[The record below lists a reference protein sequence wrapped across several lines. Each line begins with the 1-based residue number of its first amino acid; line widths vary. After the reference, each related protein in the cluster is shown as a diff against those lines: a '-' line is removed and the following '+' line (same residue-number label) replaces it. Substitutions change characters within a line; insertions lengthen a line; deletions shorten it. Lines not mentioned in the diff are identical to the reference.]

1 MLEARA
7 QQKQE
12 NAKKVE
18 VILSKLEYLKFFSDF
33 TLHLMN
39 KNTYAMKRNSMFD
52 FVGLMLSRVCY
63 GNCIFCPIP
72 KLQHT
77 SADSPKK
84 RFMSLEVAER
94 VVKELKSMSFSGP
107 INLGENGDALLN
119 PNFKD
124 IIEIISQNLP
134 SAKIM
139 LYTNMAQMDK
149 RLSYF
154 LMGQNVTEVCLN
166 MDGSTKE
173 TYEFAKRGLKYEI
186 IKDNLLNFIKIRN
199 QTKRNCKLSIFM
211 IPPKRYL
218 RLRAN
223 AKANIQYDV
232 LDIIDFWK
240 PYLSK
245 GDSII
250 EIKYFS
256 NWNSESSNQ
265 IRKKS
270 CPMVPSLF
278 NNCYISTE
286 GDVYA
291 CCLDALTKLTFGN
304 VLDDSIRKIWNSR
317 KRRNVIRNIVNREFK
332 KVGEPC
338 IHCNEKNDFLVSYL
352 NYTGCRLSSR
362 SKRFLKRLHQSL

>member
-1 MLEARA
+1 
-7 QQKQE
+7 
-12 NAKKVE
+12 
-18 VILSKLEYLKFFSDF
+18 
-33 TLHLMN
+33 
-39 KNTYAMKRNSMFD
+39 MKRNSMFD

>member
-1 MLEARA
+1 
-7 QQKQE
+7 
-12 NAKKVE
+12 
-18 VILSKLEYLKFFSDF
+18 LSKLEYLKFFSDF

-39 KNTYAMKRNSMFD
+39 KNTYAMKRDSMFD

-72 KLQHT
+72 KLHT
-77 SADSPKK
+77 SANGPKK
-84 RFMSLEVAER
+84 RFMSLEVAES
-94 VVKELKSMSFSGP
+94 VVKELKNTSFSGR

-124 IIEIISQNLP
+124 IIEVISQNLP
-134 SAKIM
+134 SVKIM
-139 LYTNMAQMDK
+139 LYTNMARMDK
-149 RLSYF
+149 KLSYF
-154 LMGQNVTEVCLN
+154 LMDHNLTEVCLN
-166 MDGSTKE
+166 IDGSTKE

-186 IKDNLLNFIKIRN
+186 IRDNLLNFIKIRN
-199 QTKRNCKLSIFM
+199 QIERNCKLSIFM

-223 AKANIQYDV
+223 TKVNVQYDV
-232 LDIIDFWK
+232 LDIVDFWK

-250 EIKYFS
+250 EVNYFS
-256 NWNSESSNQ
+256 NWNGESSNQ

-270 CPMVPSLF
+270 CPTVPSLF

-286 GDVYA
+286 GDVYP
-291 CCLDALTKLTFGN
+291 CCLDPLTKLTFGN
-304 VLDDSIRKIWNSR
+304 VLEDSIRKIWNSR
-317 KRRNVIRNIVNREFK
+317 KRRDVMRNIVNREFE

-338 IHCNEKNDFLVSYL
+338 IHCNEKNDFLASYL
-352 NYTGCRLSSR
+352 NYIGCRLSSR

>member
-1 MLEARA
+1 
-7 QQKQE
+7 
-12 NAKKVE
+12 VT
-18 VILSKLEYLKFFSDF
+18 LSKLEYLKFFSDF

-77 SADSPKK
+77 SIDSPKK
-84 RFMSLEVAER
+84 RFMSLDIAER
-94 VVKELKSMSFSGP
+94 VVKDLNSMSFSGR

-139 LYTNMAQMDK
+139 LYANMAQMDK

-154 LMGQNVTEVCLN
+154 LMDHNVSEVCVN
-166 MDGSTKE
+166 IDGSTKE
-173 TYEFAKRGLKYEI
+173 MYEFAKRGLRYEI
-186 IKDNLLNFIKIRN
+186 IKDNLLNFVKIRN
-199 QTKRNCKLSIFM
+199 QIKRNCKISILI

-223 AKANIQYDV
+223 TKVNIQYDV
-232 LDIIDFWK
+232 LDIVDFWK

-245 GDSII
+245 GDSIT
-250 EIKYFS
+250 EVKYFW
-256 NWNSESSNQ
+256 NWNGEFSNR
-265 IRKKS
+265 IRRKS
-270 CPMVPSLF
+270 CPTVPSLF
-278 NNCYISTE
+278 YSCYISTE

-291 CCLDALTKLTFGN
+291 CCLDSSTKLTFGN
-304 VLDDSIRKIWNSR
+304 VIEDSIRKMWNSS
-317 KRRNVIRNIVNREFK
+317 KRRDVVRNIVNREFE

-352 NYTGCRLSSR
+352 NYIGCRLSSR
-362 SKRFLKRLHQSL
+362 SRRFLKRLRQSL

>member
-1 MLEARA
+1 
-7 QQKQE
+7 
-12 NAKKVE
+12 
-18 VILSKLEYLKFFSDF
+18 
-33 TLHLMN
+33 MN

-72 KLQHT
+72 RLQHA
-77 SADSPKK
+77 SVDSPKK

-94 VVKELKSMSFSGP
+94 VVKDLKSMSFSGR

-124 IIEIISQNLP
+124 IVELISQSLP
-134 SAKIM
+134 SAKIV

-154 LMGQNVTEVCLN
+154 LMDHNVAEVCLN
-166 MDGSTKE
+166 IDGSTKE

-199 QTKRNCKLSIFM
+199 QTKQDCKVTIFV

-218 RLRAN
+218 HLRAN
-223 AKANIQYDV
+223 AKANIEYDV
-232 LDIIDFWK
+232 LDIIDLWK

-245 GDSII
+245 GDSFK
-250 EIKYFS
+250 EVKYFW
-256 NWNSESSNQ
+256 NWNGESSNQ

-270 CPMVPSLF
+270 CPTILTLYS
-278 NNCYISTE
+278 CYISAE
-286 GDVYA
+286 GDLYA
-291 CCLDALTKLTFGN
+291 CCLDSLTKLTYGN
-304 VLDDSIRKIWNSR
+304 VLEDSISKIWDGR
-317 KRRNVIRNIVNREFK
+317 KRREVIRNIVNREFA

-338 IHCNEKNDFLVSYL
+338 IHCNEKNDFLASYL
-352 NYTGCRLSSR
+352 NYIGCRLSSR
-362 SKRFLKRLHQSL
+362 SKRFLKRLQQFL

>member
-1 MLEARA
+1 M
-7 QQKQE
+7 
-12 NAKKVE
+12 
-18 VILSKLEYLKFFSDF
+18 IKLEYFKFFNDF
-33 TLHLMN
+33 TLNLMN
-39 KNTYAMKRNSMFD
+39 KHTYVIKRNNMFD

-77 SADSPKK
+77 SIDSPKK
-84 RFMSLEVAER
+84 RFMSLDVAER
-94 VVKELKSMSFSGP
+94 VVENLTNMSFSDR

-139 LYTNMAQMDK
+139 LYTNMARMDK

-154 LMGQNVTEVCLN
+154 LMGYNVSEVCVN
-166 MDGSTKE
+166 IDGSTKE

-186 IKDNLLNFIKIRN
+186 IKDNLLNFVKIRN
-199 QTKRNCKLSIFM
+199 QTKRNCKISILV

-223 AKANIQYDV
+223 TKANIQYDV
-232 LDIIDFWK
+232 PDIVDFWK

-245 GDSII
+245 GDSIL
-250 EIKYFS
+250 EVKYFW
-256 NWNSESSNQ
+256 NWNGKFSNQ

-270 CPMVPSLF
+270 CPTLSTLF
-278 NNCYISTE
+278 NCYISTE

-291 CCLDALTKLTFGN
+291 CCLDPLTKLTFGN
-304 VLDDSIRKIWNSR
+304 ILENSIEKVWNSR
-317 KRRNVIRNIVNREFK
+317 KRKNVVRNIVNREFE

-338 IHCNEKNDFLVSYL
+338 IYCNEKNDFLASYL
-352 NYTGCRLSSR
+352 NYIGCQLSSR
-362 SKRFLKRLHQSL
+362 SKRLFKKLRQNRTQSV